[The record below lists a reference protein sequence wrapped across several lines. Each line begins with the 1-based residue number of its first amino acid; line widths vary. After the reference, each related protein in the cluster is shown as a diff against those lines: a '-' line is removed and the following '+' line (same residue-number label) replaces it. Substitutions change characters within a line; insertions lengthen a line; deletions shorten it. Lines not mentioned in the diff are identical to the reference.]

1 METQMWSRG
10 IMVIGIFLIVMGILA
25 LISNLTG
32 INFSSFCFPTSLIL
46 LGVLVLLRPRMV
58 KEGTRVDFMLLGE
71 YKRSGLWAVEPAE
84 IWSGIGEVK
93 LDFTQAE
100 IPTGETTIRI
110 YHFVGDVVLRP
121 GAAMGLMLS
130 ANGMLNTVK
139 WMGARQDNFLNALQ
153 LSTPNYDQAERK
165 VKVDVT
171 NFVGDIKGIS
181 PTDMA

>member
-1 METQMWSRG
+1 MRSRG
-10 IMVIGIFLIVMGILA
+10 IMLIGIFLIVMGILA

-32 INFSSFCFPTSLIL
+32 INFSSFCFPTVLIL

-71 YKRSGLWAVEPAE
+71 YKRSGLWSVEPAE

-100 IPTGETTIRI
+100 IPPGETTIHI
-110 YHFVGDVVLRP
+110 YHLLGDVLLRP
-121 GAAMGLMLS
+121 GEAMGLSLS
-130 ANGMLNTVK
+130 ANGLLNTVK
-139 WMGARQDNFLNALQ
+139 WMGAKQDNFLNALQ
-153 LSTPNYDQAERK
+153 LSTPNFDQAQRK

-171 NFVGDIKGIS
+171 NFVGDIKVIS
-181 PTDMA
+181 PTGMV

>member
-1 METQMWSRG
+1 MWSRG
-10 IMVIGIFLIVMGILA
+10 IMLIGIFLIVMGILA

-58 KEGTRVDFMLLGE
+58 KAGTRVDCMLLGE

-100 IPTGETTIRI
+100 IPTGETTVRI